1 LAITFGSWFC
11 LIGAVNPSGVMLV
24 VLIESRLV
32 VCDGDE
38 SKARVWDRKAI
49 WPREL
54 VAIIVPFMEATFIF
68 FPVADKLMMILHNII
83 PFMAINIHAIFCL
96 PILPAKSS

>member
-1 LAITFGSWFC
+1 
-11 LIGAVNPSGVMLV
+11 MV
-24 VLIESRLV
+24 VLIESQLV

-38 SKARVWDRKAI
+38 LKVRVWDRKAV
-49 WPREL
+49 WPQEL
-54 VAIIVPFMEATFIF
+54 IAIIVPFMEVTFIF
-68 FPVADKLMMILHNII
+68 FPVADESMMILHNII